1 MLKQY
6 LRFNIIIISAKVKT
20 FGTSRILILR
30 FFDSIAPIVIKTA
43 IKNDH
48 KFLNQV
54 ISRTKI

>member
-1 MLKQY
+1 M
-6 LRFNIIIISAKVKT
+6 NNTVISAKVKT

>member
-1 MLKQY
+1 M
-6 LRFNIIIISAKVKT
+6 NNTVISAKVKT
-20 FGTSRILILR
+20 FGTSRIYSR
-30 FFDSIAPIVIKTA
+30 FFDSIAPIVIKAA